1 MVSGPTKQVF
11 FALILLCSPALIS
24 AVSPPASTYMTISK
38 GSVIQTMLSGN
49 DIWVNS
55 WGADG
60 NIYTAY
66 GDGKGFSSPIKLSQ
80 GLAKLL
86 GSPPSTITGADIR
99 TSSFEETGDGA
110 TGKKA
115 SGMLMVDGTL
125 YVWVRNANNNG
136 QQCQLT
142 WANSPYTSWTW
153 SSWKFTEYGYCSFAN
168 YGQNY
173 AGAGDNYVYAFFS
186 NHPSAYTSTDQ
197 IMLARVDKTQIK
209 TQSAYQFFSG
219 SSSAPAWGGT
229 TRQPVLTHTGGV
241 NRQDVTYDAAVSR
254 YLMTMRS
261 RSNTNHFS
269 IYEAPNPWGPWS
281 TAFYEPNA
289 GTGNLGWGE
298 SQHIPSKWL
307 QPLSANKQDFY
318 LIHSG
323 NDQFN
328 LQKMTITLGSTPA
341 NTPTKTPTPI
351 KSPTKTPTPIKSPT
365 KTPTPIK
372 SPTKTPTPGT
382 SKPGDANGD
391 NLVNGLDYL
400 IWLSHYGEFVSGPAN
415 GDFNNSGKVDGADY
429 LIWLSNYGL

>member
-1 MVSGPTKQVF
+1 M
-11 FALILLCSPALIS
+11 
-24 AVSPPASTYMTISK
+24 
-38 GSVIQTMLSGN
+38 
-49 DIWVNS
+49 
-55 WGADG
+55 
-60 NIYTAY
+60 
-66 GDGKGFSSPIKLSQ
+66 
-80 GLAKLL
+80 
-86 GSPPSTITGADIR
+86 
-99 TSSFEETGDGA
+99 
-110 TGKKA
+110 
-115 SGMLMVDGTL
+115 
-125 YVWVRNANNNG
+125 
-136 QQCQLT
+136 
-142 WANSPYTSWTW
+142 
-153 SSWKFTEYGYCSFAN
+153 
-168 YGQNY
+168 
-173 AGAGDNYVYAFFS
+173 
-186 NHPSAYTSTDQ
+186 
-197 IMLARVDKTQIK
+197 
-209 TQSAYQFFSG
+209 
-219 SSSAPAWGGT
+219 
-229 TRQPVLTHTGGV
+229 
-241 NRQDVTYDAAVSR
+241 
-254 YLMTMRS
+254 
-261 RSNTNHFS
+261 
-269 IYEAPNPWGPWS
+269 
-281 TAFYEPNA
+281 
-289 GTGNLGWGE
+289 GWGE